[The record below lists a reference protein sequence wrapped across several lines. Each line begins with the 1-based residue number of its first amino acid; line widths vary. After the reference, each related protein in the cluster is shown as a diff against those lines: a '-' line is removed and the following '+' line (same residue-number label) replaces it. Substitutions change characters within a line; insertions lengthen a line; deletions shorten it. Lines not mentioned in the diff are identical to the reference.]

1 MIGYTDIQDARPRG
15 SRPRV
20 LALLALAAA
29 LTGAPFTVQAHHS
42 HAMFDPATT
51 ATVQGTVREFLY
63 SNPHMWLFVAVK
75 DDKGQTVDWPIE
87 GTNIQGAGAMG
98 ITSKTFK
105 PGDKVSLLINPYRDG
120 RPGGSWREATDA
132 QGVVHK
138 PARGGGGD

>member
-1 MIGYTDIQDARPRG
+1 MTGRDDIRGARPLG
-15 SRPRV
+15 SHAPK
-20 LALLALAAA
+20 LAAA
-29 LTGAPFTVQAHHS
+29 MAVAALGLAPVAAQAHHS
-42 HAMFDPATT
+42 HAMFDPNKTF
-51 ATVQGTVREFLY
+51 TVQGTVKRFIY
-63 SNPHMWLFVAVK
+63 TNPHMWLYLDVK
-75 DDKGQTVDWPIE
+75 NDKGESVDFPIE

-138 PARGGGGD
+138 PARAAD